1 MMMRIVAM
9 TVGVA
14 SLASALT
21 IAQRPAPDM
30 RSPKQDYNSGEYLYR
45 AFCASCHGS
54 RGSGDGVVASILRV
68 APSDLT
74 SIARRSSG
82 TFPRDQVFSAID
94 GRAKVAGHGS
104 GEMPVWGDVLKKTEG
119 QSETIIRKRIDALV
133 AYVESL
139 QSPP

>member
-14 SLASALT
+14 SLASALA
-21 IAQRPAPDM
+21 IAQRPAADLRP
-30 RSPKQDYNSGEYLYR
+30 PKQDYNSGEYLYR

-74 SIARRSSG
+74 SIARRNSG

-104 GEMPVWGDVLKKTEG
+104 GEMPDVLKKTEG